1 MDEIASRILTDA
13 NDRMEKSVTHLSDQ
27 LRTIRTGRAAPA
39 LLEGIRVD
47 YYGSPTPLNQIA
59 HISVPEPRQLLVK
72 PFDASQLKEVERAIL
87 GSNLG
92 LTPMSDGK
100 TLRLLMP
107 PLSEEQRKKL
117 VAKIKELCEATRIAL
132 RNERRDANKATD
144 AASKDGKLTD
154 DNKAVAQTQIQ
165 DALKK
170 AEARVDELFK
180 KKSVEIMED

>member
-1 MDEIASRILTDA
+1 MDEIAKRILTDV
-13 NDRMEKSVTHLSDQ
+13 NDKMEKSIHHLSDQ

-47 YYGSPTPLNQIA
+47 YYGTPTPLNQMA
-59 HISVPEPRQLLVK
+59 HISVPEPRQLMVK

-87 GSNLG
+87 GSNVG

-100 TLRLLMP
+100 ALRLLMP

-117 VAKIKELCEATRIAL
+117 VARIKDLCEATRVAL
-132 RNERRDANKATD
+132 RNERRDANKASD
-144 AASKDGKLTD
+144 AAAKDGGLTD
-154 DNKAVAQTQIQ
+154 DNKSVLQTQVQ

-170 AEARVDELFK
+170 AEVRVDDLFK
-180 KKSVEIMED
+180 KKSAEIMED

>member
-1 MDEIASRILTDA
+1 MDEIASHILTDV
-13 NDRMEKSVTHLSDQ
+13 NDKMEKSITHLSDQ

-132 RNERRDANKATD
+132 RNERRDANKAAD
-144 AASKDGKLTD
+144 AACKDGKLTE

-170 AEARVDELFK
+170 AETRVDELFK
-180 KKSVEIMED
+180 RKSVEIMED